1 MKNVFVALLL
11 LSCGTQAPCD
21 ATSCATGCCDSNGT
35 CRPGT
40 AASACGKGG
49 AACSSCAT
57 SCTAG
62 VCDGASGGGTAGTGG
77 GTSSGTGGGATAT
90 GGGSSASGGGTSASG
105 GGTSASGGGTNASSG
120 AVVNEIVAR
129 GGNEYVELYN
139 PGSAAVDL
147 SGYAVTDSHDDGG
160 PDTGKSIRFETGT
173 MLDSHAFALIMCG
186 RDAGGPSTS
195 CAGGSSCWEATW
207 SISNSKGETVWILD
221 PSDQVVAQSYYPPGG
236 ADAGRSYGR
245 LPDGTGNFQ
254 ETSKTPGAPNAP

>member
-11 LSCGTQAPCD
+11 LACGTQAPCD

-49 AACSSCAT
+49 ATCSSCT
-57 SCTAG
+57 TGCTAG
-62 VCDGASGGGTAGTGG
+62 VCDGASGGGTAA
-77 GTSSGTGGGATAT
+77 TGGGAAAT
-90 GGGSSASGGGTSASG
+90 GGGSSASGGGTSSGTGGGSAASG
-105 GGTSASGGGTNASSG
+105 GGTAQNGG

-139 PGSAAVDL
+139 PGSTALDL
-147 SGYAVTDSHDDGG
+147 SGYSVTDSHDDGG
-160 PDTGKSIRFETGT
+160 PDTGKSVRFDTGT

-186 RDAGGPSTS
+186 RDAGGPSTV

-207 SISNSKGETVWILD
+207 SISNSRGETVWILD
-221 PSDQVVAQSYYPPGG
+221 PSNQVVGQTHYPAGG

-254 ETSKTPGAPNAP
+254 ETSKTPAAPNAP